1 MRFTFLVA
9 GIVTLSFLPTQTE
22 AIQFDEVDA
31 YGFDQLAQLDAIP
44 PQKEVKKVAAPAIV
58 K

>member
-1 MRFTFLVA
+1 MVA